1 MKTFKQF
8 RIEIFNSLNVYS
20 HVERENKGMMST
32 LAGTKLGV
40 SCLEVIMFTPKCP
53 HAEIACRAAGSCI
66 SVCCLCQRGIP
77 IERNL
82 SLKYKWRGQG
92 EALDHFYQRNKSF
105 PFKLISSCWLTMSC
119 HWLWPI
125 QSSTA
130 IIPLPSTCSIGNQRP
145 CKGDEDLCELMS
157 FGIWLKACNECQLIE
172 QLLIVVRLMWIYV
185 PWNLI

>member
-1 MKTFKQF
+1 MTKPYLTVIPLLLDGKMHKKSSTL
-8 RIEIFNSLNVYS
+8 I
-20 HVERENKGMMST
+20 HVWGTSFQCLLKSWKRTKEWWAHC
-32 LAGTKLGV
+32 LAGTNLGV
-40 SCLEVIMFTPKCP
+40 CCLEVIMFTPKCP

-105 PFKLISSCWLTMSC
+105 PFKLISSCWLNMSC

-125 QSSTA
+125 QSSSA
-130 IIPLPSTCSIGNQRP
+130 INAFQWQAKTLWRR
-145 CKGDEDLCELMS
+145 
-157 FGIWLKACNECQLIE
+157 W
-172 QLLIVVRLMWIYV
+172 RLMCIDV
-185 PWNLI
+185 PWTSITGL